1 MVDTRVFRQFDWLLL
16 ISIMSLVGLGVLMI
30 YSATYQSHHADLYV
44 RQLQYFVVAMVLFI
58 IILQVDYHFLT
69 DGAVVFYIFSLALLV
84 AVLIF
89 GKRISGSK
97 SWFYLGYFNFQP
109 SEIAK
114 IASILFLARF
124 LSAETRSTELTL
136 KDLGMAGAIMGVP
149 MLLIILQPDM
159 GTTLTFLPP
168 LIILLFL
175 AGMRFK
181 WMLLA
186 IISGLATLPFAW
198 LFLKPYQKARI
209 LTFIDP
215 TKDPLGSGYQIIQSK
230 IAIGSGMIW
239 GKGLLSKETQAYL
252 DFIPE
257 KQTDFVFSILAED
270 FGFIGV
276 LVALGLYFLLISRLL
291 SAATQARDRVGT
303 YVIMGIMAVFFFHV
317 VVNIGM
323 VIGLMPITGLP
334 LPLMS
339 YGGSSLLSTIVG
351 LAIVMNIRMRRFV
364 N

>member
-1 MVDTRVFRQFDWLLL
+1 MVDTRLFRQFDWILLVCM
-16 ISIMSLVGLGVLMI
+16 MSLVGLGILMI
-30 YSATYQSHHADLYV
+30 YSATYQGDHAELYI
-44 RQLQYFVVAMVLFI
+44 RQFQYFVVAMVLFLI
-58 IILQVDYHFLT
+58 VLQVDYHFLT
-69 DGAVVFYIFSLALLV
+69 DGAVVFYIFSILLLI
-84 AVLIF
+84 AVLFF
-89 GKRISGSK
+89 GKRISGAK
-97 SWFYLGYFNFQP
+97 SWFAFGYFNFQP

-114 IASILFLARF
+114 IASILFLARY
-124 LSAETRSTELTL
+124 LSVEQRTQLTL
-136 KDLGMAGAIMGVP
+136 KDLGMAGVIMGIP
-149 MLLIILQPDM
+149 MLLVILQPDM
-159 GTTLTFLPP
+159 GTAMTFLPP
-168 LIILLFL
+168 LILLLFL

-181 WMLLA
+181 WMMLA
-186 IISGLATLPFAW
+186 VISGLATLPIAW
-198 LFLKPYQKARI
+198 HFLKAYQKSRI
-209 LTFIDP
+209 LTLIDP
-215 TKDPLGSGYQIIQSK
+215 SKDPLGAGYQIIQSK
-230 IAIGSGMIW
+230 IAIGSGQIW

-270 FGFIGV
+270 FGIIGV

-291 SAATQARDRVGT
+291 NAATQARDRVGT
-303 YVIMGIMAVFFFHV
+303 FVIMGIMAIFFFHV

>member
-1 MVDTRVFRQFDWLLL
+1 MVDTRLFRQFDWTLLVCM
-16 ISIMSLVGLGVLMI
+16 MSLVGLGILMI
-30 YSATYQSHHADLYV
+30 YSATYQGDHAELYI
-44 RQLQYFVVAMVLFI
+44 RQFQYFVVAMVLFLI
-58 IILQVDYHFLT
+58 VLQVDYHFLT
-69 DGAVVFYIFSLALLV
+69 DGAVVFYIFSILLLI
-84 AVLIF
+84 AVLFF
-89 GKRISGSK
+89 GKRISGAK
-97 SWFYLGYFNFQP
+97 SWFALGYFNLQP

-114 IASILFLARF
+114 ITSILFLARY
-124 LSAETRSTELTL
+124 LSVEQRTQLTL
-136 KDLGMAGAIMGVP
+136 KDLGMAGVIMGIP
-149 MLLIILQPDM
+149 MLLVILQPDI
-159 GTTLTFLPP
+159 GTAMTFLPP
-168 LIILLFL
+168 LILLLFL

-186 IISGLATLPFAW
+186 VISGLATLPVAW
-198 LFLKPYQKARI
+198 HFLKAYQKSRI

-215 TKDPLGSGYQIIQSK
+215 SKDPLGAGYQIIQSK
-230 IAIGSGMIW
+230 IAIGSGQIW

-257 KQTDFVFSILAED
+257 KQTDFIFSILAED

-276 LVALGLYFLLISRLL
+276 LIALGLYFLLISRLL
-291 SAATQARDRVGT
+291 NAATQARDRVGT
-303 YVIMGIMAVFFFHV
+303 FVVMGIMAVFFFHV

-323 VIGLMPITGLP
+323 VIGLMPISGLP

-339 YGGSSLLSTIVG
+339 YGGSSLLSTIAG

>member
-1 MVDTRVFRQFDWLLL
+1 MFDTRILRQFDWILLGC
-16 ISIMSLVGLGVLMI
+16 IVSLVTLGIMMI
-30 YSATYQSHHADLYV
+30 FSATYQGAHADLYV
-44 RQLQYFVVAMVLFI
+44 RQFQYFIVGMALFI

-69 DGAVVFYIFSLALLV
+69 DGAVVFYILSILLLIG
-84 AVLIF
+84 VLFF
-89 GKRISGSK
+89 GKRISGAK
-97 SWFYLGYFNFQP
+97 SWFALGFFNFQP

-124 LSAETRSTELTL
+124 LSMESRTELTL
-136 KDLGMAGAIMGVP
+136 KDVGMAGLIMGIPVF
-149 MLLIILQPDM
+149 LIILQPDM
-159 GTTLTFLPP
+159 GTALTFLPP
-168 LIILLFL
+168 LIAVLFF
-175 AGMRFK
+175 AGMKLK
-181 WMLLA
+181 WMLVA
-186 IISGLATLPFAW
+186 VISGLATMPFVW
-198 LFLKPYQKARI
+198 FFLKAYQKNRI

-215 TKDPLGSGYQIIQSK
+215 SNDPLGAGYQIIQSK
-230 IAIGSGMIW
+230 IAIGSGQIW

-270 FGFIGV
+270 FGLIGV
-276 LVALGLYFLLISRLL
+276 LIALGLYFLLISRLL
-291 SAATQARDRVGT
+291 NAASQARDRVGT
-303 YVIMGIMAVFFFHV
+303 FVIMGIMAVFFFHV